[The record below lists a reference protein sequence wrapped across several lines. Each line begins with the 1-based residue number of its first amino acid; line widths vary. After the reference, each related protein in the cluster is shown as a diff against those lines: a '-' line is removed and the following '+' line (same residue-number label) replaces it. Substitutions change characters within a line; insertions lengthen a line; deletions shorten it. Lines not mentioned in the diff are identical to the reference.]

1 MMNIREI
8 IDDIDS
14 TKLYRLYTYLRNPE
28 INYGVDKIVIDDVDV
43 TGLLGRDE
51 YISTDQLIKI
61 SGLSIDVI
69 EETIPLIH
77 SLQSIYSYDISVEEE
92 FIDLLSTYIEE
103 IYRWRSQ
110 IKKLYSEDSRKKNIL
125 LLIPSEKQFSNV
137 RGNWRDWI
145 WSEKTYTG
153 VETPT
158 FEGWINDILNLS
170 ETLKSEGVNTIL
182 AVDSDGADQVMEVY
196 KDDIIQV
203 DIPPNLP
210 KIGYVRDQSLTWT
223 REPIIGSMALNIR
236 RGEEDII
243 IKVYREIGLNP
254 IYKVG
259 WEVLNNR
266 VVMPYLEGGNFIVV
280 DGDGYQVIFTGVGV
294 RGSNHAT
301 FKALSRILPSNIKI
315 YGVPISAY
323 IRRWRDGAVHLDVV
337 MMYLGELNGVKTLI
351 LDPSRM
357 SLYSFL
363 EYIPETNMFKLRNGL
378 TVFKELG
385 IEIDEP
391 PRESSS
397 KVTMVNAL
405 NLGGGKILVD
415 RYNGDVNRYLRKY
428 GVDIIEVDI
437 PHIEAGGGGIRCASK
452 ELWI

>member
-1 MMNIREI
+1 MNIREI
-8 IDDIDS
+8 LDDRDS
-14 TKLYRLYTYLRNPE
+14 TKLYRLYTYLKKPE
-28 INYGVDKIVIDDVDV
+28 INYGVNKAVINDVDI
-43 TGLLGRDE
+43 TKLLRRDE
-51 YISTDQLIKI
+51 YISIDRLIKI
-61 SGLSIDVI
+61 SGLSIEVI
-69 EETIPLIH
+69 EAAIPIIH
-77 SLQSIYSYDISVEEE
+77 SIQSIYGEDISIETE
-92 FIDLLSTYIEE
+92 FINILSTYIEE
-103 IYRWRSQ
+103 LNIWRS
-110 IKKLYSEDSRKKNIL
+110 KLDKLYTEDSRKKNIL
-125 LLIPSEKQFSNV
+125 LLIPSDKQFSNV
-137 RGNWRDWI
+137 RGSWRDWV

-158 FEGWINDILNLS
+158 FEGWLNDILNLS
-170 ETLKSEGVNTIL
+170 ETLKSEGVKPIL
-182 AVDSDGADQVMEVY
+182 AVDSDGANQLMEVY
-196 KDDIIQV
+196 KGDIIQV
-203 DIPPNLP
+203 NIPPNLP

-223 REPIIGSMALNIR
+223 REPIIGCMALSIR
-236 RGEEDII
+236 RGEEDVI
-243 IKVYREIGLNP
+243 IKVLKEIGLYP
-254 IYKVG
+254 IYKIG
-259 WEVLNNR
+259 WEVVDDR
-266 VVMPYLEGGNFIVV
+266 VAMAYLEGGNFIVV
-280 DGDGYQVIFTGVGV
+280 NGDGYQAVFTGVGV

-323 IRRWRDGAVHLDVV
+323 IRRWKGGAVHLDVV
-337 MMYLGELNGVKTLI
+337 MMYLGELNGVKTLF

-357 SLYSFL
+357 SLYSFI

-391 PRESSS
+391 PTEYSS

-405 NLGGGKILVD
+405 NLGDGKILVD
-415 RYNGDVNRYLRKY
+415 RYNIDVNRYLRKY